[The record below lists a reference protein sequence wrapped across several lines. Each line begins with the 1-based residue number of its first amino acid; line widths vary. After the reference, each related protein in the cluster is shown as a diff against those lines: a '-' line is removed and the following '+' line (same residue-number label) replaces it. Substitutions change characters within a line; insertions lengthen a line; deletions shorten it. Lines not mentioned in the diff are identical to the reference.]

1 MTLLFATRTDSRFG
15 TDSLYPDYQYE
26 LTVPKQMLAR
36 PEVPSW
42 QQYNFAGSMTMV
54 FASGSAR
61 ALFDEDAT
69 PCAPSVLSANRK
81 LGALWLGLCMIVKS
95 LADDRLVPICVLG
108 FGNPEPRSRCEMQ
121 DPSAFVRTHLA

>member
-15 TDSLYPDYQYE
+15 TDSLYPDYVYE
-26 LTVPKQMLAR
+26 LTFPKQMLAR

-81 LGALWLGLCMIVKS
+81 LGALWLGLCIIAGSLIEQSGQMMGLLGSDPVKLLQS
-95 LADDRLVPICVLG
+95 RV
-108 FGNPEPRSRCEMQ
+108 FGKLPWPPARW
-121 DPSAFVRTHLA
+121 T